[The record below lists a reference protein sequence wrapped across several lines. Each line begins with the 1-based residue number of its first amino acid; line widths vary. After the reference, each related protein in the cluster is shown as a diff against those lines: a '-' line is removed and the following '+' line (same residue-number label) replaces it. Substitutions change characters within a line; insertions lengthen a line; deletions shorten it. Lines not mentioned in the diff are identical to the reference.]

1 MPVKTIKGSLNL
13 SAIGFFFVALRYH
26 KLLKLAEDIIEHHQ
40 NSNMISFRF
49 SSEENKL
56 LE

>member
-40 NSNMISFRF
+40 NSKMISFRF